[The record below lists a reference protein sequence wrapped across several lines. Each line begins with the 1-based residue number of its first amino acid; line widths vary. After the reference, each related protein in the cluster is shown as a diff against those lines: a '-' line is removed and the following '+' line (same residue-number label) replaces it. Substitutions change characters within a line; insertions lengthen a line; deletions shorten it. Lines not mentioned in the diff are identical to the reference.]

1 MKLTTPK
8 NGPGHTKKPLPV
20 LDTPAE
26 YPVRTGTAGGTYNG
40 AELKPYTGRPDANDH
55 MACGSMVGGALRPYT
70 PPGLMCVGAAGPVAT
85 GGGGTRR
92 LFS

>member
-26 YPVRTGTAGGTYNG
+26 YPVRTGTVGGTYSG
-40 AELKPYTGRPDANDH
+40 AELKAFDGRPGAMDAFDKPSLV
-55 MACGSMVGGALRPYT
+55 AGTQVERTRPALICAGVRDVGPS
-70 PPGLMCVGAAGPVAT
+70 
-85 GGGGTRR
+85 GGGTRR
-92 LFS
+92 FA